1 MQMEL
6 KIKEILGGVGSV
18 EKKVKEIQQFM
29 NWEEKKLT
37 EAILRHG
44 TNSNSQQNSV
54 IKEFWGKAK
63 L

>member
-1 MQMEL
+1 MEL
-6 KIKEILGGVGSV
+6 KIKEILGETGSI
-18 EKKVKEIQQFM
+18 ETKVKAIREFM
-29 NWEEKKLT
+29 NWDKKKLT
-37 EAILRHG
+37 EVILRHG